1 MDDEC
6 QCGARIIQTS
16 VTMNNN
22 LWRVEYVFG
31 NDTSRIMDM
40 MVFETNDLNE
50 IKFPPELGCP
60 DNC

>member
-6 QCGARIIQTS
+6 RCGARIIQTS
-16 VTMNNN
+16 ITMNNN

-40 MVFETNDLNE
+40 VVFETNDLDQ